1 MSYFTCLYI
10 EIGLQNGDTWK
21 LIGIF
26 YKKRNKVLNEEKY
39 IFCCIEIYIEHLVW
53 THRKEAKRR
62 EEEEEKKS
70 TNERNNKNK

>member
-26 YKKRNKVLNEEKY
+26 YKENKVLNEE
-39 IFCCIEIYIEHLVW
+39 
-53 THRKEAKRR
+53 
-62 EEEEEKKS
+62 
-70 TNERNNKNK
+70 NNILLQ